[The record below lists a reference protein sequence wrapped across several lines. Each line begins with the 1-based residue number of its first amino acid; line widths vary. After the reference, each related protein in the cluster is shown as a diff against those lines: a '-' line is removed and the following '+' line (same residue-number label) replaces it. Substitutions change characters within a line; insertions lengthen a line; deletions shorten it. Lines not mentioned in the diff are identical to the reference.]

1 MIQAAF
7 WLLTVVFAARLYLV
21 ARHNASTAFLA
32 ATGVGVV
39 GLFCTGQV
47 VPESTL
53 DALIG
58 GTNWLHLVR
67 NLLVT
72 AAVWLVREGVF
83 SALSADAETKHRVTH
98 RPLFLAAL
106 LLAIAIPFTFQS
118 FVPTTDSFI
127 PETVHQPAVYV
138 YATVYMAIL
147 GCLGLSLLRV
157 SIGPRDSRTVRASAT
172 VVGVGMGLMVTGC
185 IDEIIYM
192 SLRFANIQGSL
203 ADVTYLLFTPLFYS
217 GILLTSLGL
226 GIPPMVRLWRRLAPV
241 ERFWILVLHCKF
253 PAIRQT
259 GKAPG
264 ARLSVAADVLGPRPS
279 ELLYTLVIAIGDLR
293 ASGRQVAYSP
303 PAEKAL
309 VLAQRRL
316 TKTFEPLGLELRKRA
331 EI

>member
-7 WLLTVVFAARLYLV
+7 WLLAVVFVARLYLV
-21 ARHNASTAFLA
+21 ARHNASTAFLG

-39 GLFCTGQV
+39 GLFCTGQI

-53 DALIG
+53 DDLIG

-83 SALSADAETKHRVTH
+83 SALSTELTTRRRTTH

-106 LLAIAIPFTFQS
+106 LLTIVMPFTLQS
-118 FVPTTDSFI
+118 FVPTTDAFI
-127 PETVHQPAVYV
+127 PETVHQPAVYI

-147 GCLGLSLLRV
+147 GGLGLSVLRL

-172 VVGVGMGLMVTGC
+172 VVGIGMGIMVLGC

-192 SLRFANIQGSL
+192 SLRFTGFQGFF

-226 GIPPMVRLWRRLAPV
+226 GIPPTVRLWRRLALV
-241 ERFWILVLHCKF
+241 DRFWILVLHRKF
-253 PAIRQT
+253 PAVRST
-259 GKAPG
+259 GKAPE
-264 ARLSVAADVLGPRPS
+264 ACFSFTADVLGPRPS
-279 ELLYTLVIAIGDLR
+279 ERLYTLVIAIGDLR
-293 ASGRQVAYSP
+293 AAGRQAAYSK
-303 PAEKAL
+303 PAERAL
-309 VLAQRRL
+309 VLVQRRL
-316 TKTFEPLGLELRKRA
+316 TNTFEPLGLELRKRA

>member
-1 MIQAAF
+1 VIQAAF
-7 WLLTVVFAARLYLV
+7 WLLAVVFAARLYLV
-21 ARHNASTAFLA
+21 ARHNASTAFLG

-39 GLFCTGQV
+39 GLFCTGQI

-83 SALSADAETKHRVTH
+83 SALSTEPEARQRVTR

-106 LLAIAIPFTFQS
+106 LLAITIPFTLQS
-118 FVPTTDSFI
+118 FVPTTDAFI
-127 PETVHQPAVYV
+127 PETVQQPAVYV

-147 GCLGLSLLRV
+147 GGLGLSVLRV

-172 VVGVGMGLMVTGC
+172 VVGIGMGLMVLGC
-185 IDEIIYM
+185 VDEIIYM
-192 SLRFANIQGSL
+192 SLRFLGLQGSIT
-203 ADVTYLLFTPLFYS
+203 DVTSMLFTPFFYS

-226 GIPPMVRLWRRLAPV
+226 GIPPMVRLWRRLALV
-241 ERFWILVLHCKF
+241 DRFWILVLHCRF
-253 PAIRQT
+253 PAVRSTAQ
-259 GKAPG
+259 ASE
-264 ARLSVAADVLGPRPS
+264 ARLLVAADVLGPRPT
-279 ELLYTLVIAIGDLR
+279 ERLYTLVIAIGDLR
-293 ASGRQVAYSP
+293 AAGRQAAYSP
-303 PAEKAL
+303 PAERAL
-309 VLAQRRL
+309 VLVQRRL
-316 TKTFEPLGLELRKRA
+316 TNTFEPLGLELRKRA

>member
-1 MIQAAF
+1 MIQTAF
-7 WLLTVVFAARLYLV
+7 WLLAAVFAARLYLV
-21 ARHNASTAFLA
+21 ARHNASTAFLG

-83 SALSADAETKHRVTH
+83 SALSAVPQTKRRATH

-106 LLAIAIPFTFQS
+106 LLAIAIPFTQQA
-118 FVPTTDSFI
+118 FVPTTDAFI
-127 PETVHQPAVYV
+127 PETIHQAAVYI

-147 GCLGLSLLRV
+147 GSLGLSVLRV
-157 SIGPRDSRTVRASAT
+157 SIGPRDSRTVLASAT
-172 VVGVGMGLMVTGC
+172 VVGVGMGLVVLGC
-185 IDEIIYM
+185 LDEIIYM
-192 SLRFANIQGSL
+192 TLRFAGMDGPL
-203 ADVTYLLFTPLFYS
+203 AGVTYLLFNPLFYS

-226 GIPPMVRLWRRLAPV
+226 GIPPMVRLWRRLALV
-241 ERFWILVLHCKF
+241 DRFWIFILHCKF
-253 PAIRQT
+253 PTARSAA
-259 GKAPG
+259 KASG
-264 ARLSVAADVLGPRPS
+264 ARLSLAANVLGPRPA
-279 ELLYTLVIAIGDLR
+279 EQLYTLVIAIGDLR
-293 ASGRQVAYSP
+293 AAGQQAALSP
-303 PAEKAL
+303 PAERAL

-316 TKTFEPLGLELRKRA
+316 TNTFEPLGLELTKRA

>member
-7 WLLTVVFAARLYLV
+7 WLLAVVFAARLYLV
-21 ARHNASTAFLA
+21 ARHNASTAFLG

-39 GLFCTGQV
+39 GLFCTGQI

-58 GTNWLHLVR
+58 GINWLHLVR

-83 SALSADAETKHRVTH
+83 RAVSGEPEARRRVTH
-98 RPLFLAAL
+98 RPLFLGAL
-106 LLAIAIPFTFQS
+106 LLAITIPFTLQS
-118 FVPTTDSFI
+118 FVPTTSAFI
-127 PETVHQPAVYV
+127 PENVQQPAIYV

-147 GCLGLSLLRV
+147 GGLGLSVLRV
-157 SIGPRDSRTVRASAT
+157 SLGPRDSRTVRASAT
-172 VVGVGMGLMVTGC
+172 VVGIGMGLMVLGC
-185 IDEIIYM
+185 ADEILYM
-192 SLRFANIQGSL
+192 SLRLLGLQGSL
-203 ADVTYLLFTPLFYS
+203 TDLTYTLFSPFFYS

-226 GIPPMVRLWRRLAPV
+226 GIPPMVRLWRRMALV
-241 ERFWILVLHCKF
+241 DRFWILVLHCKF
-253 PAIRQT
+253 PAL
-259 GKAPG
+259 KAQG
-264 ARLSVAADVLGPRPS
+264 ERFAFAVDVLGPRPA
-279 ELLYTLVIAIGDLR
+279 ERLYTLVIAIGDLR
-293 ASGRQVAYSP
+293 AAGQHATNSP
-303 PAEKAL
+303 PAERAL

>member
-21 ARHNASTAFLA
+21 ARHKASTAFLG

-39 GLFCTGQV
+39 GLFCTGQI

-83 SALSADAETKHRVTH
+83 RALSTESELRHRATH
-98 RPLFLAAL
+98 KPLFLAAL
-106 LLAIAIPFTFQS
+106 LLAIAIPFTLQS
-118 FVPTTDSFI
+118 FVPTMEAFI
-127 PETVHQPAVYV
+127 PETVHQPAIYV
-138 YATVYMAIL
+138 YATVYMAVL
-147 GCLGLSLLRV
+147 GGLGLSVLRV
-157 SIGPRDSRTVRASAT
+157 SVGPRDSRTVRTSAT
-172 VVGVGMGLMVTGC
+172 VVGVGMGLMVLGC
-185 IDEIIYM
+185 IDEILYM
-192 SLRFANIQGSL
+192 SLSFTGFKGSL
-203 ADVTYLLFTPLFYS
+203 IDMTYLLFTPLFYS

-226 GIPPMVRLWRRLAPV
+226 GIPPIVRLWRRLALV
-241 ERFWILVLHCKF
+241 DRFWILVLHSKF
-253 PAIRQT
+253 PAVRQSR
-259 GKAPG
+259 KAPVK
-264 ARLSVAADVLGPRPS
+264 RWSFAADVLGLRPADR
-279 ELLYTLVIAIGDLR
+279 LYTLVIAIGDLR
-293 ASGRQVAYSP
+293 AAGQQAAYSP
-303 PAEKAL
+303 PAERAL

-316 TKTFEPLGLELRKRA
+316 TNTFEPLGLELRKRA

>member
-21 ARHNASTAFLA
+21 ARHNASTAFLG
-32 ATGVGVV
+32 ATGVGVI
-39 GLFCTGQV
+39 GLFCTGPI

-53 DALIG
+53 DVLIG

-72 AAVWLVREGVF
+72 AAVWLVREGVS
-83 SALSADAETKHRVTH
+83 SALSTEPESKDRATH

-106 LLAIAIPFTFQS
+106 LLAIAIPFTLQS
-118 FVPTTDSFI
+118 FVPTTGAFI
-127 PETVHQPAVYV
+127 PETVHQPAVYF

-147 GCLGLSLLRV
+147 GGLGLSVLRV
-157 SIGPRDSRTVRASAT
+157 SIGPRGSRTVRASAT
-172 VVGVGMGLMVTGC
+172 VVGIGMGVMVLGC

-192 SLRFANIQGSL
+192 SLRFAGLHGSL
-203 ADVTYLLFTPLFYS
+203 ADVTHLLFTPLFYS

-226 GIPPMVRLWRRLAPV
+226 GIPPMVRLWRRLALV
-241 ERFWILVLHCKF
+241 DRFWILVLHCKF
-253 PAIRQT
+253 PAVSSI
-259 GKAPG
+259 GKASE
-264 ARLSVAADVLGPRPS
+264 ARWSFAADVLGPRPV
-279 ELLYTLVIAIGDLR
+279 ERLYTLVIAIGDLR
-293 ASGRQVAYSP
+293 AAGRQAAYSP
-303 PAEKAL
+303 PAERAL

-316 TKTFEPLGLELRKRA
+316 TNTFEPLGLELRKRA

>member
-7 WLLTVVFAARLYLV
+7 WLLAVVFAARLYLV
-21 ARHNASTAFLA
+21 ARYNASTAFLG

-39 GLFCTGQV
+39 GLFCTGQI

-83 SALSADAETKHRVTH
+83 SALSNEPETKHRATH

-106 LLAIAIPFTFQS
+106 LLAITIPFTLQS
-118 FVPTTDSFI
+118 FVPTTAAFI
-127 PETVHQPAVYV
+127 PENVHQPAVYI

-147 GCLGLSLLRV
+147 GCLGLSVLRL
-157 SIGPRDSRTVRASAT
+157 SIGPRDSPTVRTSAT
-172 VVGVGMGLMVTGC
+172 VVGIGMGLMVLGC
-185 IDEIIYM
+185 IDEIIYI
-192 SLRFANIQGSL
+192 SLRFAGFQGSL
-203 ADVTYLLFTPLFYS
+203 ADATYLLFTPLFYS

-226 GIPPMVRLWRRLAPV
+226 GIPPMVRLWRRMALV
-241 ERFWILVLHCKF
+241 DRFWILVLHCKF
-253 PAIRQT
+253 PSVRSE
-259 GKAPG
+259 GEAPE
-264 ARLSVAADVLGPRPS
+264 ARFSFGADVLGSRPS
-279 ELLYTLVIAIGDLR
+279 ERLYTLVIALGDLR
-293 ASGRQVAYSP
+293 AAGQQTAFSP
-303 PAEKAL
+303 SAERAL

-316 TKTFEPLGLELRKRA
+316 TNTFEPLGLELTKRA

>member
-7 WLLTVVFAARLYLV
+7 WLLAVVFAARLYLV
-21 ARHNASTAFLA
+21 ARHNASTAFLG

-39 GLFCTGQV
+39 GLFCTGQI

-58 GTNWLHLVR
+58 GTNWIHLVR

-72 AAVWLVREGVF
+72 TAVWLVRDGVF
-83 SALSADAETKHRVTH
+83 SALPTEAVTKRRATH

-106 LLAIAIPFTFQS
+106 LLAIVIPFTLQS
-118 FVPTTDSFI
+118 FVPTTDAFI

-138 YATVYMAIL
+138 YATVYMVIL
-147 GCLGLSLLRV
+147 GCLGLSVLRV

-172 VVGVGMGLMVTGC
+172 VVGIGMGLMVLGC

-192 SLRFANIQGSL
+192 SLRFTGFQGSL
-203 ADVTYLLFTPLFYS
+203 ANVTFLLFTPLFYS

-226 GIPPMVRLWRRLAPV
+226 GIPPMVRLWRRLALV
-241 ERFWILVLHCKF
+241 DRFWILVLHSKF
-253 PAIRQT
+253 PAVRST
-259 GKAPG
+259 GNAPEAG
-264 ARLSVAADVLGPRPS
+264 FSFAPDVLGPRPS
-279 ELLYTLVIAIGDLR
+279 ERLYTLVIAVGDLR
-293 ASGRQVAYSP
+293 AAGLQAAYSP
-303 PAEKAL
+303 PAERAL
-309 VLAQRRL
+309 LLAQRRL
-316 TKTFEPLGLELRKRA
+316 TNTLEPLGLELRKRA

>member
-7 WLLTVVFAARLYLV
+7 WLLVVVFVARLYLV
-21 ARHNASTAFLA
+21 ARHNASTAFLG

-39 GLFCTGQV
+39 GLFCTGQI

-72 AAVWLVREGVF
+72 AAVWLVREGVL
-83 SALSADAETKHRVTH
+83 SALSTEAETKQRVTH

-106 LLAIAIPFTFQS
+106 LLTIVIPFTLQS
-118 FVPTTDSFI
+118 FVPTTDAFI
-127 PETVHQPAVYV
+127 PETVHQPAVYT

-147 GCLGLSLLRV
+147 GGLGLSVLRA

-172 VVGVGMGLMVTGC
+172 VVGIGMGLMVLGC

-192 SLRFANIQGSL
+192 SLRFAGFHGSL
-203 ADVTYLLFTPLFYS
+203 ADVSYLLFTPFFYS

-226 GIPPMVRLWRRLAPV
+226 GIPPIVRLWRRLALV

-253 PAIRQT
+253 PAL
-259 GKAPG
+259 KAHG
-264 ARLSVAADVLGPRPS
+264 GRFAFVADVLGPRPA
-279 ELLYTLVIAIGDLR
+279 ERLYTLVIAIGDLR
-293 ASGRQVAYSP
+293 AAGQQATYSP
-303 PAEKAL
+303 PAERTL
-309 VLAQRRL
+309 VLAQGRL
-316 TKTFEPLGLELRKRA
+316 TNTFEPLGLELRKRA

>member
-7 WLLTVVFAARLYLV
+7 WLLTIVFVARLYLV
-21 ARHNASTAFLA
+21 ARHNASTAFLG

-39 GLFCTGQV
+39 GLFCTGQI

-83 SALSADAETKHRVTH
+83 SALSTEPETQQRFTR

-106 LLAIAIPFTFQS
+106 LLAIVIPFTLQS
-118 FVPTTDSFI
+118 FVPTTDAFI

-147 GCLGLSLLRV
+147 GGLGLSVLRV
-157 SIGPRDSRTVRASAT
+157 SIGPRDSRTVRTSAT
-172 VVGVGMGLMVTGC
+172 VVGIGMGLMVLGC

-192 SLRFANIQGSL
+192 SFRFAGFGSSL
-203 ADVTYLLFTPLFYS
+203 TDLTYLLFTPFFYS

-226 GIPPMVRLWRRLAPV
+226 GIPPMVRLWRRLALV
-241 ERFWILVLHCKF
+241 DRFWILVLHCKF
-253 PAIRQT
+253 PAL
-259 GKAPG
+259 KAKG
-264 ARLSVAADVLGPRPS
+264 ERFAFAVDVLGPRPA
-279 ELLYTLVIAIGDLR
+279 ERLYTLVIAIGDLR
-293 ASGRQVAYSP
+293 AAGQQATYSP
-303 PAEKAL
+303 PAERAL

>member
-1 MIQAAF
+1 VIQAAF
-7 WLLTVVFAARLYLV
+7 WLLTVVFVARLYLV
-21 ARHNASTAFLA
+21 ARHNASTAFLG

-39 GLFCTGQV
+39 GLLCTGQI
-47 VPESTL
+47 VPESTM

-83 SALSADAETKHRVTH
+83 SALSTEPETKYRATR

-106 LLAIAIPFTFQS
+106 LLAIAIPFTLQS
-118 FVPTTDSFI
+118 FVPTTGAFI

-147 GCLGLSLLRV
+147 GGLGLSVLRV
-157 SIGPRDSRTVRASAT
+157 SMGPRDSRTVRASAT
-172 VVGVGMGLMVTGC
+172 VVGIGMGLMVLGC
-185 IDEIIYM
+185 VDEIIYM
-192 SLRFANIQGSL
+192 SLRFLGLQGSPT
-203 ADVTYLLFTPLFYS
+203 DVTYLLFTPLFYS

-226 GIPPMVRLWRRLAPV
+226 GIPPMVRLWRRMALV
-241 ERFWILVLHCKF
+241 DRFWILVLHCKF
-253 PAIRQT
+253 PAVRST
-259 GKAPG
+259 GQASE
-264 ARLSVAADVLGPRPS
+264 ARMSVASDVLGPRPA
-279 ELLYTLVIAIGDLR
+279 ERLYTLVIAIGDLR
-293 ASGRQVAYSP
+293 AAGRQAAYSP
-303 PAEKAL
+303 PAERAL

-316 TKTFEPLGLELRKRA
+316 TNTFEPLGLELRKRA

>member
-7 WLLTVVFAARLYLV
+7 WLLAVVFAARLYLV
-21 ARHNASTAFLA
+21 ARHNASTAFLG

-39 GLFCTGQV
+39 GLFCTGQII
-47 VPESTL
+47 PESTL

-72 AAVWLVREGVF
+72 VAVWLVREGVF
-83 SALSADAETKHRVTH
+83 SALSTEREARQRVTR
-98 RPLFLAAL
+98 RPSFLGAL

-118 FVPTTDSFI
+118 FVPTTDAFI
-127 PETVHQPAVYV
+127 PETVQQPAVYV

-147 GCLGLSLLRV
+147 GGLGLSILRV

-172 VVGVGMGLMVTGC
+172 VVGIGMGLMVLGC

-192 SLRFANIQGSL
+192 SLRFLGFQGSL
-203 ADVTYLLFTPLFYS
+203 TDVTYLLFTPFFYS

-226 GIPPMVRLWRRLAPV
+226 GIPPIVRLWRRLALV
-241 ERFWILVLHCKF
+241 DRLWILVLHCKF
-253 PAIRQT
+253 PAVRST
-259 GKAPG
+259 GKAPE
-264 ARLSVAADVLGPRPS
+264 AHWSFAADVLGSRPA
-279 ELLYTLVIAIGDLR
+279 ERLYTLVIAIGDLR
-293 ASGRQVAYSP
+293 AAGRQAAYSP
-303 PAEKAL
+303 PAERAL

-316 TKTFEPLGLELRKRA
+316 TNTFEPLGLELRKRA

>member
-21 ARHNASTAFLA
+21 ARHNASTAFLG

-39 GLFCTGQV
+39 GLFCTGQIV
-47 VPESTL
+47 SENTL

-83 SALSADAETKHRVTH
+83 RALSSESELRRRLTH
-98 RPLFLAAL
+98 KPLFLAAL
-106 LLAIAIPFTFQS
+106 LLAIAIPFTLQS
-118 FVPTTDSFI
+118 FVPTTDAFI
-127 PETVHQPAVYV
+127 PETVHQPAIYI

-147 GCLGLSLLRV
+147 GGLGLSVLGISV
-157 SIGPRDSRTVRASAT
+157 GPRDSRTVRASAT
-172 VVGVGMGLMVTGC
+172 VVGVGMGLMVLGC

-192 SLRFANIQGSL
+192 SLRFTGFQGSL
-203 ADVTYLLFTPLFYS
+203 IDVTYLLFTPLFYS

-226 GIPPMVRLWRRLAPV
+226 GIPPMVRLWRRLALV
-241 ERFWILVLHCKF
+241 DRFWILVLHCKF
-253 PAIRQT
+253 HALGRT
-259 GKAPG
+259 EKAQG
-264 ARLSVAADVLGPRPS
+264 ERFAFAADVLGSRPA
-279 ELLYTLVIAIGDLR
+279 ERLYTLVIAIGDLR
-293 ASGRQVAYSP
+293 AAGRQATYSP
-303 PAEKAL
+303 PAERAL

-316 TKTFEPLGLELRKRA
+316 TNTFEPLGLELKKRA

>member
-7 WLLTVVFAARLYLV
+7 WLLAVVFVARLYLV
-21 ARHNASTAFLA
+21 ARHNASTAFLG

-39 GLFCTGQV
+39 GLFCTGQI
-47 VPESTL
+47 VPESIL

-72 AAVWLVREGVF
+72 AAVWLVREGVL
-83 SALSADAETKHRVTH
+83 SALSTEAETKQRVTR

-106 LLAIAIPFTFQS
+106 LLTIVIPFTLQS
-118 FVPTTDSFI
+118 FVPTTDAFI
-127 PETVHQPAVYV
+127 PETVHQLAVYT

-147 GCLGLSLLRV
+147 GGLGLSVLRA

-172 VVGVGMGLMVTGC
+172 VVGIGMGLMVLGC

-192 SLRFANIQGSL
+192 SLRFAGFHGSL
-203 ADVTYLLFTPLFYS
+203 AYVSYLLFTPFFYS

-226 GIPPMVRLWRRLAPV
+226 GIPPIVRLWRRLALV

-253 PAIRQT
+253 PAL
-259 GKAPG
+259 KAQG
-264 ARLSVAADVLGPRPS
+264 ERFAFVADVLGPRPA
-279 ELLYTLVIAIGDLR
+279 ERLYTLVIAIGDLR
-293 ASGRQVAYSP
+293 AAGQQATYSP
-303 PAEKAL
+303 PAERTL

-316 TKTFEPLGLELRKRA
+316 TNTFEPLGLELRKRA

>member
-7 WLLTVVFAARLYLV
+7 WLLAVVFAARLYLV
-21 ARHNASTAFLA
+21 ARHNASSAFLG

-39 GLFCTGQV
+39 GLFCTGQI

-83 SALSADAETKHRVTH
+83 SALSTEPEARRRVAR

-106 LLAIAIPFTFQS
+106 LLAITIPFTLQS
-118 FVPTTDSFI
+118 FVPTTDAFI
-127 PETVHQPAVYV
+127 PETVQQPAVYV
-138 YATVYMAIL
+138 YATVYMAVL
-147 GCLGLSLLRV
+147 GGLGLSVLRV

-172 VVGVGMGLMVTGC
+172 VVGIGMGLMVLGC
-185 IDEIIYM
+185 VDEIIYM
-192 SLRFANIQGSL
+192 SLRFLGFQGSIT
-203 ADVTYLLFTPLFYS
+203 DVTYMLFTPLFYS

-226 GIPPMVRLWRRLAPV
+226 GIPPMVRLWRRLALV
-241 ERFWILVLHCKF
+241 DRFWILVLHCRF
-253 PAIRQT
+253 PAVRSTAQASKT
-259 GKAPG
+259 
-264 ARLSVAADVLGPRPS
+264 RLSVAADVLGPRPA
-279 ELLYTLVIAIGDLR
+279 ERLYTLVIAIGDLR
-293 ASGRQVAYSP
+293 AAGRQAAYSP
-303 PAEKAL
+303 PAERAL

-316 TKTFEPLGLELRKRA
+316 TNTFEPLGLELRKRA